1 MGDFLSVFPSK
12 LNLEPTEPLV
22 CPQKPNL
29 KPTEPP
35 KTKTNLEP
43 IQVRSNT
50 NRYSIF
56 MFHKISTSIQIE
68 KGHDYIKIYD
78 GGSQYSEVVANLS
91 GIYNQTKIS
100 VPGNQV
106 FISFEANSNSDNN
119 NKGFMTY
126 ILEKGNHF
134 LVRKEF

>member
-1 MGDFLSVFPSK
+1 MYLCQKNYKPRPV
-12 LNLEPTEPLV
+12 LEPV
-22 CPQKPNL
+22 
-29 KPTEPP
+29 
-35 KTKTNLEP
+35 
-43 IQVRSNT
+43 
-50 NRYSIF
+50 RYSIF
-56 MFHKISTSIQIE
+56 MFHKINTSIQIE

-126 ILEKGNHF
+126 ILEKGNIDHF